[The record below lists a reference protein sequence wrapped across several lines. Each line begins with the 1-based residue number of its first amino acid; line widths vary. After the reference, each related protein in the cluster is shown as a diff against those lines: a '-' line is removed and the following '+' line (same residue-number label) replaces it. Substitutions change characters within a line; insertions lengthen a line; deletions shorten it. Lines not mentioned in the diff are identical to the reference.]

1 MAEREVGRGR
11 KGRAGNPRGTSYEA
25 AGGAGPDHSFTLQAI
40 MEVQKSVGSLEME
53 VRKGVGSL
61 ENAIKALSERVD
73 RQQRTINWMA
83 RVLWMAAGAALVLG
97 PLVTWVV
104 TNRFDEI
111 LNALAKSA
119 G

>member
-1 MAEREVGRGR
+1 M
-11 KGRAGNPRGTSYEA
+11 SYEA

-40 MEVQKSVGSLEME
+40 MEVQKS
-53 VRKGVGSL
+53 VGSL

-97 PLVTWVV
+97 PLVTWIV

>member
-1 MAEREVGRGR
+1 MAEREAGRGR
-11 KGRAGNPRGTSYEA
+11 KGRAGDPRGTPYEA
-25 AGGAGPDHSFTLQAI
+25 AGEAGPDHSFTLQAI
-40 MEVQKSVGSLEME
+40 MEVQKSVGSLE
-53 VRKGVGSL
+53 
-61 ENAIKALSERVD
+61 NAIKALSERVD
-73 RQQRTINWMA
+73 RQRHTINWMA

-97 PLVTWVV
+97 PLITWIV

>member
-1 MAEREVGRGR
+1 MAEREAGRGR
-11 KGRAGNPRGTSYEA
+11 KGRAGDPRGTPYEA
-25 AGGAGPDHSFTLQAI
+25 AGEAGPDHSFTLQAI
-40 MEVQKSVGSLEME
+40 MEVQKSVGSLE
-53 VRKGVGSL
+53 
-61 ENAIKALSERVD
+61 NAIKALSERVD
-73 RQQRTINWMA
+73 RQRHTINRMA

-97 PLVTWVV
+97 PLITWIV

>member
-1 MAEREVGRGR
+1 MAEREAGRGK
-11 KGRAGNPRGTSYEA
+11 KGRAGNPRGMPYEA

-40 MEVQKSVGSLEME
+40 MEVQKS
-53 VRKGVGSL
+53 VGSL

-97 PLVTWVV
+97 PLITWIV

>member
-1 MAEREVGRGR
+1 M
-11 KGRAGNPRGTSYEA
+11 PYEA

-40 MEVQKSVGSLEME
+40 MEVQKSVGSLE
-53 VRKGVGSL
+53 
-61 ENAIKALSERVD
+61 NAIKALSERVD
-73 RQQRTINWMA
+73 RLSERVDRLSERVDRQRHTINWMA

-97 PLVTWVV
+97 PLITWIV

>member
-1 MAEREVGRGR
+1 M
-11 KGRAGNPRGTSYEA
+11 SYEA

-40 MEVQKSVGSLEME
+40 MEVQKSVG
-53 VRKGVGSL
+53 GL

-97 PLVTWVV
+97 PLITWVV

>member
-1 MAEREVGRGR
+1 MAEREASRGG
-11 KGRAGNPRGTSYEA
+11 KGRAGNPRGTPYEA

-40 MEVQKSVGSLEME
+40 MEVQKSVGSLE
-53 VRKGVGSL
+53 
-61 ENAIKALSERVD
+61 NAIKALSERVD
-73 RQQRTINWMA
+73 RQQHTINWMA
-83 RVLWMAAGAALVLG
+83 RVLWMAAGATFVLG
-97 PLVTWVV
+97 PLITWVV

>member
-1 MAEREVGRGR
+1 MAEREAGRER
-11 KGRAGNPRGTSYEA
+11 KGRAGDPRGTPYEA
-25 AGGAGPDHSFTLQAI
+25 AGEAGPDHSFTLQAI
-40 MEVQKSVGSLEME
+40 MEVQKSVGSLE
-53 VRKGVGSL
+53 
-61 ENAIKALSERVD
+61 NAIKALSERVD
-73 RQQRTINWMA
+73 RQRHTINWMA

-97 PLVTWVV
+97 PLITWIV

>member
-1 MAEREVGRGR
+1 MEGRDVPGTLAACHTRLRAGRGR
-11 KGRAGNPRGTSYEA
+11 ITSF
-25 AGGAGPDHSFTLQAI
+25 SLQAI
-40 MEVQKSVGSLEME
+40 MEVQKS
-53 VRKGVGSL
+53 VGSL

-73 RQQRTINWMA
+73 RQRHTINWMA

-97 PLVTWVV
+97 PLITWIV

>member
-1 MAEREVGRGR
+1 MAEREAGRGR
-11 KGRAGNPRGTSYEA
+11 KGRAGNPHGASYEA

-40 MEVQKSVGSLEME
+40 MEVQKS
-53 VRKGVGSL
+53 VGSL

-83 RVLWMAAGAALVLG
+83 RVLWMAVGAALILG
-97 PLVTWVV
+97 WIVN
-104 TNRFDEI
+104 NRFDEI

>member
-1 MAEREVGRGR
+1 M
-11 KGRAGNPRGTSYEA
+11 SYEA

-40 MEVQKSVGSLEME
+40 MEVQKS
-53 VRKGVGSL
+53 VGSL

-97 PLVTWVV
+97 PLITWVV

>member
-1 MAEREVGRGR
+1 
-11 KGRAGNPRGTSYEA
+11 
-25 AGGAGPDHSFTLQAI
+25 
-40 MEVQKSVGSLEME
+40 MEVQKS
-53 VRKGVGSL
+53 VGSL
-61 ENAIKALSERVD
+61 ENAIKALSEQVD

-97 PLVTWVV
+97 PLITWVV

>member
-1 MAEREVGRGR
+1 MAEREAGRGR
-11 KGRAGNPRGTSYEA
+11 KGRAANPRGMPHEA

-40 MEVQKSVGSLEME
+40 MEVQKSVGSLE
-53 VRKGVGSL
+53 
-61 ENAIKALSERVD
+61 NAIKGLSERVD

-83 RVLWMAAGAALVLG
+83 RVLWMAAGAAFVLG
-97 PLVTWVV
+97 PLITWIV

>member
-1 MAEREVGRGR
+1 MAEREAGRRR
-11 KGRAGNPRGTSYEA
+11 KGRAGDPRGTPYEA
-25 AGGAGPDHSFTLQAI
+25 AGEAGPDHSFTLQAI
-40 MEVQKSVGSLEME
+40 MAVQRS
-53 VRKGVGSL
+53 VGSL

-73 RQQRTINWMA
+73 RLSEQVDRQRHTINWMA

-97 PLVTWVV
+97 PLITWIV

>member
-1 MAEREVGRGR
+1 MAEWEAGHGR
-11 KGRAGNPRGTSYEA
+11 KGHAGNPRGASYEA
-25 AGGAGPDHSFTLQAI
+25 AGGAGPDHNFTLQAI
-40 MEVQKSVGSLEME
+40 MEVQRSVGSLEME

-97 PLVTWVV
+97 PLITWVV

>member
-1 MAEREVGRGR
+1 MAEREAGRGR
-11 KGRAGNPRGTSYEA
+11 KGHAEDPHGMSYEA

-40 MEVQKSVGSLEME
+40 MEVQKS
-53 VRKGVGSL
+53 VGSL

-97 PLVTWVV
+97 PLITWVV

>member
-1 MAEREVGRGR
+1 MAEREAGRGR
-11 KGRAGNPRGTSYEA
+11 KGRAGNPRGASYEA

-40 MEVQKSVGSLEME
+40 MEVQKSVGSLE
-53 VRKGVGSL
+53 
-61 ENAIKALSERVD
+61 NAIKALSEQVD

-97 PLVTWVV
+97 PLITWVV

>member
-1 MAEREVGRGR
+1 M
-11 KGRAGNPRGTSYEA
+11 PYEA

-40 MEVQKSVGSLEME
+40 MEVQKSVGSLE
-53 VRKGVGSL
+53 
-61 ENAIKALSERVD
+61 NAIKALSERVD
-73 RQQRTINWMA
+73 RQRHTINWMA
-83 RVLWMAAGAALVLG
+83 RVLWMAAGTALVLG
-97 PLVTWVV
+97 PLITWIV

>member
-1 MAEREVGRGR
+1 M
-11 KGRAGNPRGTSYEA
+11 SYEA

-40 MEVQKSVGSLEME
+40 MEVQRS
-53 VRKGVGSL
+53 VGSL

-97 PLVTWVV
+97 PLITWVV